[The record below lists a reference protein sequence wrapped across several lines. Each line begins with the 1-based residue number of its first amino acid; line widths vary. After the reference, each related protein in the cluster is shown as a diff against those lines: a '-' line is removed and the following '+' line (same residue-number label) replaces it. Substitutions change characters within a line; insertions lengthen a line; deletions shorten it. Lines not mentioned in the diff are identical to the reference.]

1 MRTKNPQCRITRFIE
16 FNFLLFLSENPG
28 QNFAN
33 HPADTNDGEKFSQ
46 DDFPYYQQNDQGQYD
61 TEPYDEQQDTPE
73 TMDNKKAHIYRPRQ
87 QPRRKTINPLYIA
100 VPAAGACVLLAIII
114 FAIYILKRQN
124 ALMAEYHQ
132 QHRKQQ
138 NQKLC
143 PIYHGNLKLQ
153 HHHHHGNPASLLG
166 QHQKLMHPNHPAT
179 NTKDL
184 LSVQSGKHRQY
195 SDCSSERS
203 STGSETKLLMKV

>member
-1 MRTKNPQCRITRFIE
+1 MHVISFRFA
-16 FNFLLFLSENPG
+16 ENAQRNSGG
-28 QNFAN
+28 QGDKL
-33 HPADTNDGEKFSQ
+33 PLDSGL
-46 DDFPYYQQNDQGQYD
+46 PYPRQNDQAAQRD
-61 TEPYDEQQDTPE
+61 SDPFDSENRPLSDQPSS
-73 TMDNKKAHIYRPRQ
+73 KKAHIYKPRQ
-87 QPRRKTINPLYIA
+87 QSRRKTINPLYIA
-100 VPAAGACVLLAIII
+100 VPVAGACVLLAIII

-132 QHRKQQ
+132 QHLKQ

-153 HHHHHGNPASLLG
+153 HPHHILA
-166 QHQKLMHPNHPAT
+166 QQQQKLMQQHHMQQQQQQCAAAPT
-179 NTKDL
+179 TKDL
-184 LSVQSGKHRQY
+184 MCSAQSNKQRQY

>member
-1 MRTKNPQCRITRFIE
+1 M
-16 FNFLLFLSENPG
+16 LSENSE
-28 QNFAN
+28 QNL
-33 HPADTNDGEKFSQ
+33 ADSPDVDDSNKLSLDGL
-46 DDFPYYQQNDQGQYD
+46 PYHQQNDQVQYD
-61 TEPYDEQQDTPE
+61 TEPFKNTEGESD
-73 TMDNKKAHIYRPRQ
+73 KARIYRPRQ
-87 QPRRKTINPLYIA
+87 QSRRKTINPLYIA
-100 VPAAGACVLLAIII
+100 VPVAGACVLLAIII

-132 QHRKQQ
+132 QHLKKQ

-153 HHHHHGNPASLLG
+153 HHGSPGLLG
-166 QHQKLMHPNHPAT
+166 QQQKLMHQNPAT
-179 NTKDL
+179 TKDL
-184 LSVQSGKHRQY
+184 LAVQNGKHRQY

>member
-1 MRTKNPQCRITRFIE
+1 MVV
-16 FNFLLFLSENPG
+16 LLLENSEQNLADSPGTGDSNKLSL
-28 QNFAN
+28 
-33 HPADTNDGEKFSQ
+33 DGL
-46 DDFPYYQQNDQGQYD
+46 PYHQQNDQVQYD
-61 TEPYDEQQDTPE
+61 TESFKNTEEESD
-73 TMDNKKAHIYRPRQ
+73 KARIYRPRQ
-87 QPRRKTINPLYIA
+87 QSRRKTINPLYIA
-100 VPAAGACVLLAIII
+100 VPVAGACVLLAIII

-132 QHRKQQ
+132 QHLKQQ

-153 HHHHHGNPASLLG
+153 QQHGNHPSLLG
-166 QHQKLMHPNHPAT
+166 QQQKLVHPNPAT
-179 NTKDL
+179 TKDL
-184 LSVQSGKHRQY
+184 LTVQNSKHRQY